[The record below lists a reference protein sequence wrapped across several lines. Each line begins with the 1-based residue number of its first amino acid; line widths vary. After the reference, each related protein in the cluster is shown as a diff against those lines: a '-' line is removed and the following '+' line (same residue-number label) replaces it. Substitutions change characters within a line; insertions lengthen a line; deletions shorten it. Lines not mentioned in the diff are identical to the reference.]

1 MVSSGR
7 YDIYTPGTIA
17 ERNKYKQNKYVDIR
31 LGIKNLYPG
40 YIVKLITIVFDFLG
54 AYYKDLDKELNML
67 FGPKVARLTIERSQN
82 WVISQNCEI
91 VKRFS
96 CVKQWLGEQ
105 ILALYTETYVREQWE
120 FLVYLSH
127 SRAYFWLLF
136 IILDLHKLI
145 QRAHVYI
152 LYPSPHCLG
161 CARNMMLIYTLS
173 YFTNKVYHNN
183 NNIKYTSL
191 NIKR

>member
-40 YIVKLITIVFDFLG
+40 YKVKLITIVFDFLG
-54 AYYKDLDKELNML
+54 AYYKDLDKELNIL

-82 WVISQNCEI
+82 WVISQNYEM

-96 CVKQWLGEQ
+96 CVKQ
-105 ILALYTETYVREQWE
+105 
-120 FLVYLSH
+120 
-127 SRAYFWLLF
+127 
-136 IILDLHKLI
+136 
-145 QRAHVYI
+145 
-152 LYPSPHCLG
+152 
-161 CARNMMLIYTLS
+161 
-173 YFTNKVYHNN
+173 
-183 NNIKYTSL
+183 
-191 NIKR
+191 

>member
-40 YIVKLITIVFDFLG
+40 YIVKLITIVFDFPG

-96 CVKQWLGEQ
+96 CAKQWLREQ
-105 ILALYTETYVREQWE
+105 ILALYIETYVREQ
-120 FLVYLSH
+120 
-127 SRAYFWLLF
+127 
-136 IILDLHKLI
+136 
-145 QRAHVYI
+145 
-152 LYPSPHCLG
+152 
-161 CARNMMLIYTLS
+161 
-173 YFTNKVYHNN
+173 
-183 NNIKYTSL
+183 
-191 NIKR
+191 